1 MEARAL
7 FIVAFFLGLIGLS
20 YGIYHTTEIDDA
32 SRNLRSLTQQVKILQ
47 EHLEEQTQVLEG
59 RKAIATLLAANRD
72 LSKTVDALN
81 GEVREERLRQ
91 DEQQQ
96 AFRDAVAKVRQESLG
111 MRIAEIR
118 LTNGSLLKDAKVQR
132 VEEDGISFS
141 HSEGVLK
148 VAPDAIPADL
158 ADRFRLTGSVAVAP
172 PPASPA
178 EGELPMAA
186 AGQTG
191 AGSELQKKLA
201 EIMLRRSRLEKELPY
216 LTEQLRALNFDTADS
231 SASKRYYAKKQKVV
245 LEGQITQ
252 VRRQID
258 AADLEIVRLRTALRP

>member
-47 EHLEEQTQVLEG
+47 EHLDEQTQVLES

-91 DEQQQ
+91 DERQQ
-96 AFRDAVAKVRQESLG
+96 AFGDAVAKVRQESLG

-178 EGELPMAA
+178 ESELPIAA
-186 AGQTG
+186 
-191 AGSELQKKLA
+191 AGSELRKKLA

-216 LTEQLRALNFDTADS
+216 LTEQLRALNLDTADS